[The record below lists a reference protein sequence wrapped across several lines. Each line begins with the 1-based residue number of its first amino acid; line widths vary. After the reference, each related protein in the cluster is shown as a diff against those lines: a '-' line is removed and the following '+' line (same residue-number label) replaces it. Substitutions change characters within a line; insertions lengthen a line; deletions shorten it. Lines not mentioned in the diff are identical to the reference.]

1 MLFRSR
7 CNGFLKRQPSQKEI
21 QSPNKQPIM
30 PASQACQKFSSPLPI
45 SAPSP
50 AIITVPGRIRPT
62 SASDSKKATR
72 STAIREY
79 RADWRIKCSSNAC
92 IMCPSD
98 LRSRDFDNPS
108 QLRQAINCLNR
119 LRVMTTFRIHHSLF
133 IHIQRNWDAQEHT
146 LRHFT
151 LSTNSSS
158 RISDFW

>member
-1 MLFRSR
+1 MNDQR
-7 CNGFLKRQPSQKEI
+7 CNGFLKRQPNQKEI
-21 QSPNKQPIM
+21 QSPNRQPTM

-45 SAPSP
+45 SAPNP

-92 IMCPSD
+92 IMCPSN

-133 IHIQRNWDAQEHT
+133 IHIQHETR
-146 LRHFT
+146 
-151 LSTNSSS
+151 
-158 RISDFW
+158 SDWPRYIF